1 MARSRDAGI
10 GSTADP
16 AAPNEL
22 ATIGGWAAI
31 AAAIV
36 AIGYSVAF
44 VILSNATLYSVAL
57 LAGGILSAT
66 ALAAAYERIRAGGGG
81 LALLGLAFGI
91 VGTAGAVVH
100 GGYDLANVIH
110 PPTGVQPDASLPFP
124 VDPRGLLTFGMSGL
138 GVLALS
144 AAALRNAALPRN
156 LAVLGIALGVLLM
169 LVYLG
174 RLIVLDAHSIL
185 IVAPAGV
192 AGLIVSPLWYA
203 WVGRELLSAAR
214 A

>member
-1 MARSRDAGI
+1 VGTGG
-10 GSTADP
+10 GS

-22 ATIGGWAAI
+22 TTLGGWAAI
-31 AAAIV
+31 AAAV
-36 AIGYSVAF
+36 AAIGYSVSF
-44 VILSNATLYSVAL
+44 VILSSAALYSVAL

-66 ALAAAYERIRAGGGG
+66 ALVAAYERIRAGAGG
-81 LALLGLAFGI
+81 LALLGLALGV
-91 VGTAGAVVH
+91 VGTAGAIVH

-110 PPTGVQPDASLPFP
+110 PPTGLPHSSLPFP
-124 VDPRGLLTFGMSGL
+124 VDPRGLLTFGVSGL

-144 AAALRNAALPRN
+144 AAALRNATLPRN
-156 LAVLGIALGVLLM
+156 LSMLGMALGVLL
-169 LVYLG
+169 VIIYLG

-185 IVAPAGV
+185 IVAPAGL

-203 WVGRELLSAAR
+203 WVGVELLRAAR